1 LQTTEKQKLL
11 RMEKSL
17 RKEVVGQDEAVS
29 AVADAI
35 RLNRSGLSNQD
46 RPIASFL
53 FVGPTGTGKTL
64 LAKALAKFL
73 FDSSDAMLR
82 IDASEYSEKHAISR
96 LIGSVRLPLSPS
108 YVEPERLALTLSLL
122 FPRRSLL
129 GTSGTSRA
137 ASSPSTS
144 AASPTA
150 SSSSTRSKRR
160 RASSTSSSSRCVP
173 LSRLHS
179 LHLVVDRR

>member
-1 LQTTEKQKLL
+1 
-11 RMEKSL
+11 MEKSL

-96 LIGSVRLPLSPS
+96 LIGSVRPPLSPS
-108 YVEPERLALTLSLL
+108 SLSLGE
-122 FPRRSLL
+122 R
-129 GTSGTSRA
+129 
-137 ASSPSTS
+137 
-144 AASPTA
+144 
-150 SSSSTRSKRR
+150 
-160 RASSTSSSSRCVP
+160 
-173 LSRLHS
+173 H
-179 LHLVVDRR
+179 

>member
-1 LQTTEKQKLL
+1 
-11 RMEKSL
+11 MEKSL

-96 LIGSVRLPLSPS
+96 LIGSVGLLVSIVGCSWTCVLTRPPFPTASRL
-108 YVEPERLALTLSLL
+108 
-122 FPRRSLL
+122 RRSRVWRPAHRVHPPQAVQRRPDRRDREGCARVPPALPP
-129 GTSGTSRA
+129 GA
-137 ASSPSTS
+137 S
-144 AASPTA
+144 AASFY
-150 SSSSTRSKRR
+150 RR
-160 RASSTSSSSRCVP
+160 CS
-173 LSRLHS
+173 LLRLCPCHCGC
-179 LHLVVDRR
+179 